1 MIGVWGIENLRLGRS
16 LALPRENEV
25 MVLGVRLGGS
35 LALPRENEVMGLCV
49 RLGRSL
55 ALPREDEV
63 MGVGCSARQEPRPP
77 EGGQG
82 ISVFRAW

>member
-35 LALPRENEVMGLCV
+35 LALPRENEVMG
-49 RLGRSL
+49 
-55 ALPREDEV
+55 
-63 MGVGCSARQEPRPP
+63 VGCSARREPRPP